1 MRSRSLRGRK
11 RKLYSS
17 QKGEG
22 EFKDV
27 KQVVSLA
34 LNLQGIVLPR
44 EGEYCFQLFAD
55 DQLLGERRIT
65 CRKVTLPTK
74 GGEEKAW

>member
-1 MRSRSLRGRK
+1 MTVEEGGEEKVLFE
-11 RKLYSS
+11 

-44 EGEYCFQLFAD
+44 EGEYCFQLFAE
-55 DQLLGERRIT
+55 DQLLGERRIM
-65 CRKVTLPTK
+65 CRKVTLPTR
-74 GGEEKAW
+74 GGEEKAG